1 MLNAVSICEL
11 GLVKNELKDPSDSQL
26 LHSSGELHNSGVV
39 SVGSSHRS
47 SLAGGMAGALLGASY
62 LMKGAAQATLQQPSQ
77 CASADS
83 SSSFVLAPGAPPI
96 GNSSHVPRSNPNSA
110 SATSYMPAYEGLVI
124 NGVGSPLEAFA
135 NVALQQ
141 QQQQQPP
148 AVPSPM
154 GSSSSF
160 HELKPQQQS
169 QTRPNIPLSQQQLQY
184 HQMPSL
190 SVQPAPYYAQN
201 AAVPSLFSADSSSLS
216 LHCVPTSLQQKPPQ
230 SVSTFYSPQYA
241 QQAAAPPTLHAQ
253 PLEPQTVLIHQQLAA
268 QARSTNSPYALSA
281 SSTPRPMP
289 AQSPLYTPAVAQLLS
304 QVSQVQFAAPAQHAH
319 FANLSASS
327 AASFASFLPPGTP
340 LNGSS
345 VLPTSSLVPNTS
357 NSSTSS
363 SSHKRSR
370 TQSSVAP
377 QIVNCSINSTQKA
390 QHSAGKRRKYEFNA
404 GGMWK
409 STTYYSSIIFCLYC

>member
-1 MLNAVSICEL
+1 MSICES

-26 LHSSGELHNSGVV
+26 LNSSGELHNLSVA
-39 SVGSSHRS
+39 SVGS
-47 SLAGGMAGALLGASY
+47 LGGGMAGALLGGSY
-62 LMKGAAQATLQQPSQ
+62 LMKGGAQATLQQPSQ

-83 SSSFVLAPGAPPI
+83 SSSFVLAPPI

-110 SATSYMPAYEGLVI
+110 SSYMPAYEGLAI

-135 NVALQQ
+135 NVALQQQQ

-160 HELKPQQQS
+160 HELKPQP
-169 QTRPNIPLSQQQLQY
+169 QTRPNIPLSQQQQY
-184 HQMPSL
+184 HQIPSL
-190 SVQPAPYYAQN
+190 SVQPTPYYAQN
-201 AAVPSLFSADSSSLS
+201 AAVPSLFSADGSSLS
-216 LHCVPTSLQQKPPQ
+216 LHSVPTSLHQNPPQ
-230 SVSTFYSPQYA
+230 PVSAFYSPQYA
-241 QQAAAPPTLHAQ
+241 QQAAPPILHAQ
-253 PLEPQTVLIHQQLAA
+253 SLEAQTMLIHQQLAA
-268 QARSTNSPYALSA
+268 QARSTNSPYVLSA

-289 AQSPLYTPAVAQLLS
+289 AQSPLYTPAVVQSLS
-304 QVSQVQFAAPAQHAH
+304 QVSQVQFATPAQHAH

-327 AASFASFLPPGTP
+327 ASIASFLPPGTL

-357 NSSTSS
+357 NSS

-370 TQSSVAP
+370 TQSSVVP
-377 QIVNCSINSTQKA
+377 QIVNSSINSSQRA

-404 GGMWK
+404 GGMWNTRTPLQ
-409 STTYYSSIIFCLYC
+409 TTVLVF